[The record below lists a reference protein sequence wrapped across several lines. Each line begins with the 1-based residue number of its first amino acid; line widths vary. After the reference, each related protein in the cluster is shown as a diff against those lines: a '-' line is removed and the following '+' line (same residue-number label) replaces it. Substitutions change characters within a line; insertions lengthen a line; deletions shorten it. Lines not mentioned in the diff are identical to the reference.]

1 MAEYTAVAVQPV
13 AANQDVQ
20 FSNAVVEGNCSILH
34 RSGSGLVTLR
44 GLTNQSKARYK
55 VTFDGNIAVPST
67 GTAGAISVA
76 IALNGEAVNS
86 TIAIS
91 TPGAVSL
98 YNHVGSSIFIEVP
111 KGCCVQVSIKNI
123 ST

>member
-1 MAEYTAVAVQPV
+1 
-13 AANQDVQ
+13 
-20 FSNAVVEGNCSILH
+20 
-34 RSGSGLVTLR
+34 
-44 GLTNQSKARYK
+44 
-55 VTFDGNIAVPST
+55 
-67 GTAGAISVA
+67 VA